1 MIDLLIINFMQNLL
15 FIILSL
21 LNFRR
26 INYQTMNPVVADI
39 VAALSLI
46 ALITAIMGFIST
58 FFQFLGWV
66 NAKTIEEIA
75 VYLALHT
82 PMIASTLVVLI
93 LLFHDSQL
101 IDSLINYS
109 KLAIQQLKTKLS
121 QKKTEN
127 DSIDMNVG
135 ISGKK
140 MM

>member
-26 INYQTMNPVVADI
+26 INYQTMNPVIADI

-101 IDSLINYS
+101 IDTLINYS

>member
-1 MIDLLIINFMQNLL
+1 MIGLLIINFMQNLL

-46 ALITAIMGFIST
+46 ALITAITGFIST

-101 IDSLINYS
+101 IDTLINYS